1 MIDKDKLISESLDF
15 SFLNSDIKKLSYFKD
30 PKLSEG
36 HVLLEIKDDQIFVLN
51 SHKSIDELRL
61 NTFGNF
67 LINIINGLNIN
78 CRFIL
83 NTRDENSSM
92 GFSTFQFSKKENNS
106 HHITVLDPHYIL
118 RYINYKP
125 SDQKQFKDKKNK
137 IVFRGTDTGCYPN
150 PLKNERIQLSKE
162 TFKKSWADIKISKFL
177 FYDKESLSSFEIEQD
192 KIKGDFLDFAQQSE
206 NKFIA
211 DIYGHTVAWDRN
223 IWAMGLNSILL
234 KLHLFEKDKIH
245 VWYSKFL
252 DDHHIVP
259 NLFLKDLEDFVTL
272 TPENK
277 LLEILEKQLNF
288 SKVINDQNTH
298 KEYMKKVLIKYNEAY
313 NG

>member
-15 SFLNSDIKKLSYFKD
+15 AFSNSDVKKLSYFKD

-51 SHKSIDELRL
+51 SHKSIDDLRL
-61 NTFGNF
+61 KAFGSF
-67 LINIINGLNIN
+67 LLNIINGLNIN

-106 HHITVLDPHYIL
+106 NHITVLDPHYIL

-125 SDQKQFKDKKNK
+125 NDQKQFKDKKNK

-150 PLKNERIQLSKE
+150 PFKNERIQLSKE
-162 TFKKSWADIKISKFL
+162 AFEKPWADIKISNFL
-177 FYDKESLSSFEIEQD
+177 FYDKESLNNFKIEQD
-192 KIKGDFLDFAQQSE
+192 QIKGDFLDFSQQSE

-245 VWYSKFL
+245 LWYSKFL
-252 DDHHIVP
+252 DDYDIVP
-259 NLFLKDLEDFVTL
+259 NLFFKDLENFITL

-277 LLEILEKQLNF
+277 LLKILEKQLNF
-288 SKVINDQNTH
+288 STIINNRSTH
-298 KEYMKKVLIKYNEAY
+298 EEYMQKVLIKYNEIY
-313 NG
+313 NR

>member
-1 MIDKDKLISESLDF
+1 MISKDKLISESLDF
-15 SFLNSDIKKLSYFKD
+15 AFLNSDIKKLSYLND

-51 SHKSIDELRL
+51 IDKSTDHLRL
-61 NTFGNF
+61 KVFCNF
-67 LINIINGLNIN
+67 LLSIINGLNIN

-83 NTRDENSSM
+83 NTMDQDSSI
-92 GFSTFQFSKKENNS
+92 GFSVFQFSKKENNS

-125 SDQKQFKDKKNK
+125 NDQKEFKDKKNK

-150 PLKNERIQLSKE
+150 PAKNERIQLSKE
-162 TFKKSWADIKISKFL
+162 AFKKSWADIKISNFL
-177 FYDKESLSSFEIEQD
+177 YYDKKLLNRFGIEQD
-192 KIKGDFLDFAQQSE
+192 EIKGDFLDFAQQSE

-211 DIYGHTVAWDRN
+211 DIYGNTVAWDRN

-234 KLHLFEKDKIH
+234 KLHLLEKDKIH

-252 DDHHIVP
+252 DDYNIVP
-259 NLFLKDLEDFVTL
+259 NLFFKDLEGFITL
-272 TPENK
+272 SSENE
-277 LLEILEKQLNF
+277 LLKILKKQLNF
-288 SKVINDQNTH
+288 SKVINDKNTH
-298 KEYMKKVLIKYNEAY
+298 KEYMKKVLIKYNKAY
-313 NG
+313 NE